1 MSLFEAKC
9 PLCDGTLWIDPSN
22 MKIVDHKPSE
32 QSKADL
38 DGFLKSYRQDKGWDS
53 KMKKAKEE
61 EARRKAE
68 IEQLF
73 KKAKDDKESN
83 DTSSTGPKS
92 LLDWD

>member
-1 MSLFEAKC
+1 MSLVETKC
-9 PLCDGTLWIDPSN
+9 PLCGGTLWIDPSN

-32 QSKADL
+32 QPKADL
-38 DGFLKSYRQDKGWDS
+38 DAFLKTYKQDRGWND

-73 KKAKDDKESN
+73 KQAKDDKELKKAAQAEMRS
-83 DTSSTGPKS
+83 PF
-92 LLDWD
+92 DWD

>member
-9 PLCDGTLWIDPSN
+9 PMCGGTLWIDPAS
-22 MKIVDHKPSE
+22 MKVIDHKPSE
-32 QSKADL
+32 EPKADL
-38 DGFLKSYRQDKGWDS
+38 DGFLKSYRQDRGWDG

-73 KKAKDDKESN
+73 KQSKDEKVNKDDLSAGLR
-83 DTSSTGPKS
+83 SPF
-92 LLDWD
+92 DWD